1 MTMTTSYKRSVL
13 NRFQKDED
21 GAVTV
26 AAVLW
31 VPFFVFV
38 LVMVFDIAMIFY
50 GQARAH
56 EIAEDV
62 NRSLSVGHI
71 ASFDEA
77 EKLARDSIAK
87 LSPNATAL
95 TTSEDYM
102 IRTVV
107 RMPSS
112 DLVGVGVFAS
122 LTDFEITAVA
132 QMVREF

>member
-1 MTMTTSYKRSVL
+1 MHFSLPSPSHLVG
-13 NRFQKDED
+13 RFVKSED
-21 GAVTV
+21 GTVTV

-31 VPFFVFV
+31 LPFFVFV
-38 LVMVFDIAMIFY
+38 LTMIFDVAMIFY

-56 EIAEDV
+56 EIAAEV

-71 ASFDEA
+71 STFDEA
-77 EKLARDSIAK
+77 QTMVQESIASM
-87 LSPNATAL
+87 SPNATAL

-112 DLVGVGVFAS
+112 DLAPVGVFAS
-122 LTDFEITAVA
+122 LTSFEITAVA